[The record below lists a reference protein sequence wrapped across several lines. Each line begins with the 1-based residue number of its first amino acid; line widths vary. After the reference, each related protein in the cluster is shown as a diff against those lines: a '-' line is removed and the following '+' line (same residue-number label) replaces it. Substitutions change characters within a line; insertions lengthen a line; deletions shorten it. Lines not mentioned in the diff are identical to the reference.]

1 MEKSNWNIDQ
11 MLHWLDIKIEREDQ
25 DIAKQKKQRTGIS
38 CTISEWNAESLY
50 KSHFMLRL
58 L

>member
-25 DIAKQKKQRTGIS
+25 DIAKQKKQMDGDFLYL
-38 CTISEWNAESLY
+38 SLI
-50 KSHFMLRL
+50 HI
-58 L
+58 

>member
-25 DIAKQKKQRTGIS
+25 DIAKQKKADGRGFPVLFRVE
-38 CTISEWNAESLY
+38 CGEPV
-50 KSHFMLRL
+50 
-58 L
+58 